1 MSSCSPHISRLRE
14 LPGVSFHLKRRFSC
28 FSHPVH
34 VFQFFRDML
43 FLSLSLF
50 SSASLPISLFFV
62 LFSRTSLLSSHN
74 RSSPELDF
82 PRFACFLLQ
91 SLTFY
96 LRECRGS
103 SIRDSR
109 SRQPCS
115 RFFSTA
121 RIFATRAKVDF
132 FRELSDPPSLSP
144 SPFRLS
150 MHQSVAH
157 PLSTSFLLTVR

>member
-1 MSSCSPHISRLRE
+1 MFPSYFSIARTTGCPFRL
-14 LPGVSFHLKRRFSC
+14 KQRFSR
-28 FSHPVH
+28 FSRPEH
-34 VFQFFRDML
+34 VFQFFRDIL
-43 FLSLSLF
+43 SLSLSLF
-50 SSASLPISLFFV
+50 RTLPISLFFIF
-62 LFSRTSLLSSHN
+62 FSRTSLLSSHN

-91 SLTFY
+91 SLTFH

-121 RIFATRAKVDF
+121 WIFATRARVDF
-132 FRELSDPPSLSP
+132 FRELSDPPPLSP
-144 SPFRLS
+144 PFRLS